1 MGALSNSGR
10 KAANLAGFYK
20 AFQSGGAAVLWALD
34 GRKLPYN
41 TIFGI
46 TVRLLKNPY
55 HPLPAPQGG
64 AGHI

>member
-20 AFQSGGAAVLWALD
+20 AFQSAGAAVLWALD
-34 GRKLPYN
+34 GRKMAYN

-46 TVRLLKNPY
+46 TVCLILIWEMQKKKV
-55 HPLPAPQGG
+55 HVC
-64 AGHI
+64 